1 MAHQNAFQMAHFIW
15 TLVSDLLIGLSIHSL
30 RINLHPFKRKLLDD
44 LAMVKVHL
52 VVSIQLTPGLECYH
66 EKLGLSIMKVVVALI
81 LQVLC
86 SYITFP
92 LYALVTQVK

>member
-1 MAHQNAFQMAHFIW
+1 MILRWAMA
-15 TLVSDLLIGLSIHSL
+15 
-30 RINLHPFKRKLLDD
+30 
-44 LAMVKVHL
+44 KVHL
-52 VVSIQLTPGLECYH
+52 VVAIQLTPGLKECYH
-66 EKLGLSIMKVVVALI
+66 ENLGLSIMKVVVGLI